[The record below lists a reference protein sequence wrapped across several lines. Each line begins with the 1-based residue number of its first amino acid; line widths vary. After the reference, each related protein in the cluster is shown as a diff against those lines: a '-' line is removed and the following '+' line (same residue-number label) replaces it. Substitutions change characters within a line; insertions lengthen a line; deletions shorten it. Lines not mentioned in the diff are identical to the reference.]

1 MRDLS
6 FYNNTLTHFL
16 YNYPL
21 AEFYT
26 LHRLVN
32 KNNFSAGVYRR
43 IMFCLSSDKTNQKI
57 ARDKIPHEYLKNVRC
72 YSPTNFFPLLISQ
85 GLTPMGVDD
94 GLQ

>member
-1 MRDLS
+1 MRDFS
-6 FYNNTLTHFL
+6 FYNNTLKHFL

-43 IMFCLSSDKTNQKI
+43 IMFCLSSDKTNQRI
-57 ARDKIPHEYLKNVRC
+57 ARDKIPHKYLKNVTITVQ
-72 YSPTNFFPLLISQ
+72 PIFPSIDLSRI
-85 GLTPMGVDD
+85 DAD
-94 GLQ
+94 GCR